1 MKVTTI
7 LPDNLIKEV
16 KEFTKGKNL
25 TESLIIALKEWS
37 NIRHIKE
44 LNEKIEKSPLE
55 FSTDFHSDDV
65 REINRRS

>member
-7 LPDNLIKEV
+7 LPDSLIKEV
-16 KEFTKGKNL
+16 KEYTRGKNL

-44 LNEKIEKSPLE
+44 LNKEIEKSPLE
-55 FSTDFHSDDV
+55 FSTNFNSDDI